1 MSSPQFHSTCHLP
14 KIWEAKMN
22 KQRRNFVLHYAPDKK
37 KKKKINSHSLPTES
51 KGHAIGWKTQVR
63 GVED

>member
-1 MSSPQFHSTCHLP
+1 MSSPLFHSTCHLP

-22 KQRRNFVLHYAPDKK
+22 KQRRNFVQHHAPDQKNF
-37 KKKKINSHSLPTES
+37 NSHSLPTES